1 MGPKT
6 EPETQDEGGDRAQ
19 VSLGSSRRGPG
30 PESVLESSTLLQP
43 PLSLK
48 QQFFFYSPPP
58 TQNSLIKEA
67 LWFPRFQL
75 KEQRHRAVE

>member
-43 PLSLK
+43 RLPLK
-48 QQFFFYSPPP
+48 QQFFFYSPSS
-58 TQNSLIKEA
+58 NSKQPYQGSTMVPSFSAEGTKA
-67 LWFPRFQL
+67 QGG
-75 KEQRHRAVE
+75 